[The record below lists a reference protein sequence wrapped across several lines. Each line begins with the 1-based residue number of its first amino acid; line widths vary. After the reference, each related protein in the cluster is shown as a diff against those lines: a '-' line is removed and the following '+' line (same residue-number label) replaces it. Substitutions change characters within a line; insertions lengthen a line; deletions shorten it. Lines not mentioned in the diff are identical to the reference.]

1 MPGLPLGAGMNPY
14 NCPATRGEALMGEF
28 TGSETLTKIHA
39 PMETS
44 SHVSSVMN
52 EKQDIIL

>member
-1 MPGLPLGAGMNPY
+1 
-14 NCPATRGEALMGEF
+14 MGEF

-44 SHVSSVMN
+44 SHVSSMMN
-52 EKQDIIL
+52 EKQGMIL